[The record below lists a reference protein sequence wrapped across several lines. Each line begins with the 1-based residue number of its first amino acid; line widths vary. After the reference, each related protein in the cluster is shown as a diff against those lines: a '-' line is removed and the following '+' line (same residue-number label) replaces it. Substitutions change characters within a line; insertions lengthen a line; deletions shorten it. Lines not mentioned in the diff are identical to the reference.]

1 MFTGIVETIGVII
14 ENNPAK
20 DNRVFT
26 ISSHLASELQVDQS
40 VSHNGVCLTVSSLV
54 SPDRYQVVAVP
65 ETLQRSNLDML
76 SKGDLVNLE
85 RAMVLGARLDGHLV
99 QGHVDQTAVCKT
111 IRELEGSWEFVFE
124 LEQEPL
130 HPLVEKGSVCVNGI
144 SLTCYNLTGNTFQVS
159 VIPYTYENT
168 NFRELKQGARVNLEY
183 DMIGKYV
190 QALLGGPEL

>member
-190 QALLGGPEL
+190 QALLGGPKL